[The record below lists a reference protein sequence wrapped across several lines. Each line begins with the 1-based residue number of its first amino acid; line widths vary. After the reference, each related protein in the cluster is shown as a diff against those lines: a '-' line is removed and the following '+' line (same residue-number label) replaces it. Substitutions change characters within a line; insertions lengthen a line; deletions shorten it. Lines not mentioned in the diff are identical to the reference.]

1 MVRVKTTPKKTVVLP
16 RYKRKYIL
24 KERLDMPKTVK
35 FGNKQFVVR
44 YKRISKKTKL

>member
-1 MVRVKTTPKKTVVLP
+1 MVRVKTTPKRSSVN
-16 RYKRKYIL
+16 YKFRSRYIL
-24 KERLDMPKTVK
+24 KERLENPKTVK